1 MITFIFILPVMR
13 KQLTLSRL
21 RSAGQVVYNRKSI
34 QLANKVKKLFTL
46 SQNKEAFQSISPK
59 LRFQCFYIW
68 YAYFRMLPLHSFV
81 DILNNLNL
89 NNIDRSVTEKTY
101 KSKRSL
107 QGGLFGITISA
118 IVAGIAAAASKA
130 AVTTAAAATAIGS
143 STAAST
149 IATSVAGGVAGV
161 LATKATEAII
171 EEAT

>member
-1 MITFIFILPVMR
+1 MR
-13 KQLTLSRL
+13 KELTLSRL
-21 RSAGQVVYNRKSI
+21 RSAGRVVYNKKSI
-34 QLANKVKKLFTL
+34 QLADRIKKLFTS
-46 SQNKEAFQSISPK
+46 SQNLEAFQGIPPK

-68 YAYFRMLPLHSFV
+68 YAYFRMLPPHFFV
-81 DILNNLNL
+81 EILNNLNL
-89 NNIDRSVTEKTY
+89 NNSDRSVTK
-101 KSKRSL
+101 KNSSKRSL
-107 QGGLFGITISA
+107 RGGLFGITISA

-130 AVTTAAAATAIGS
+130 AVTMAAAATAIGS

>member
-1 MITFIFILPVMR
+1 MITFIFIIPVMR
-13 KQLTLSRL
+13 KELTLSRL

-46 SQNKEAFQSISPK
+46 SQNREAFQSISPK
-59 LRFQCFYIW
+59 LRFQYFYIW
-68 YAYFRMLPLHSFV
+68 YAYFRMLPPYSFV

-89 NNIDRSVTEKTY
+89 DNIDRSVTY

-161 LATKATEAII
+161 LAAKATEAIFSFF
-171 EEAT
+171 

>member
-59 LRFQCFYIW
+59 LRFQYFYIW
-68 YAYFRMLPLHSFV
+68 YAYFRMLPPYSFV

-89 NNIDRSVTEKTY
+89 NNIDRSVTEKHVKVKDLFKEVY
-101 KSKRSL
+101 LVSQFLRLSPELL
-107 QGGLFGITISA
+107 QQHRRQQ
-118 IVAGIAAAASKA
+118 
-130 AVTTAAAATAIGS
+130 
-143 STAAST
+143 
-149 IATSVAGGVAGV
+149 
-161 LATKATEAII
+161 
-171 EEAT
+171 